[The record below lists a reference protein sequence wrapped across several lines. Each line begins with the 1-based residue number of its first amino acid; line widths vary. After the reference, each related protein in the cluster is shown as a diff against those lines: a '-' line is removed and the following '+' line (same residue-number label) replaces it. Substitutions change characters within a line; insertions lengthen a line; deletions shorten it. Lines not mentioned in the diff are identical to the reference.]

1 MTSIIKAL
9 LNDCENMYFR
19 HQLNIACYVNLFK
32 VVLNTA
38 ILLTVAEANI
48 YVSKSTNNFGNSE
61 SLDLANTHTLLPDVK
76 RGFLGVNLEEKT

>member
-1 MTSIIKAL
+1 MTSIIKAW

-19 HQLNIACYVNLFK
+19 YQLNIACYINLFK
-32 VVLNTA
+32 IVLNTA

-61 SLDLANTHTLLPDVK
+61 SLDLVNTHTLLTDLK
-76 RGFLGVNLEEKT
+76 RGFLGVKLEVKT